1 MSSKSKKCLSDDQQA
16 VFDQLMRVATAR
28 SGDAVATLSGYAGV
42 GKTTVVAKL
51 VAALVADD
59 YRVLVT
65 APTNKAVAVIAG
77 KIAEELDGGRDPES
91 RTIHSALGL
100 RMTERDDGTQTLH
113 KAGEVVLG
121 DYDVAFV
128 DEASMLSDE
137 LFAAVMSARRRCKVV
152 FVGDPAQLPP
162 VQPVRAAG
170 GPENAVSM
178 VFGGAVPVH
187 ARLTQVMR
195 QAEGNPIIAMA
206 TRLRECIEDERM
218 PTIGEVAGIV
228 GALGNQQL
236 SVVAG
241 AHTGMFVDWAAWAVR
256 NGEDT
261 RILAFT
267 NRAVDSYNSGVHWEL
282 HPDVAGFAPG
292 EPAVTHSPYEMPPGG
307 MGNLLRNSESLVI
320 KTCEAKA
327 HPEWA
332 DVPAWWITFTR
343 DGYDDDGKVWGA
355 WVPQDVS
362 GHAATVRGLFN
373 QAGVLKFSA
382 EPDAQ
387 KKASAMVRKA
397 WALKNAFAHITYGYA
412 MTAHKSQG
420 STFHTVLIDWQDVCI
435 AARRDPVQAARLLY
449 VAVTRASNNVCIL
462 VRG

>member
-1 MSSKSKKCLSDDQQA
+1 MSSKSKKCLSDDQRA
-16 VFDQLMRVATAR
+16 VFDQLMRVATER

-77 KIAEELDGGRDPES
+77 KIAEELEGGREPES

-162 VQPVRAAG
+162 VQAVRAAG

-206 TRLRECIEDERM
+206 TRLRSASRPSACR
-218 PTIGEVAGIV
+218 P
-228 GALGNQQL
+228 
-236 SVVAG
+236 SVR
-241 AHTGMFVDWAAWAVR
+241 W
-256 NGEDT
+256 
-261 RILAFT
+261 
-267 NRAVDSYNSGVHWEL
+267 RA
-282 HPDVAGFAPG
+282 
-292 EPAVTHSPYEMPPGG
+292 
-307 MGNLLRNSESLVI
+307 SLVR
-320 KTCEAKA
+320 
-327 HPEWA
+327 WA
-332 DVPAWWITFTR
+332 I
-343 DGYDDDGKVWGA
+343 
-355 WVPQDVS
+355 
-362 GHAATVRGLFN
+362 
-373 QAGVLKFSA
+373 
-382 EPDAQ
+382 
-387 KKASAMVRKA
+387 
-397 WALKNAFAHITYGYA
+397 
-412 MTAHKSQG
+412 
-420 STFHTVLIDWQDVCI
+420 
-435 AARRDPVQAARLLY
+435 
-449 VAVTRASNNVCIL
+449 SN
-462 VRG
+462 